1 MRQLITILL
10 LLCLLAPS
18 ALASR
23 DIRVDQ
29 DYDPRIELRLI
40 VMPASM
46 GRSLNRVDPRTV
58 SALFATE
65 LLREYEVVDL
75 ARFENYLI
83 DRRFDLA
90 TAFTIRAESV
100 VRDSAQID
108 AVADIEIYLWDQG
121 TGGLPLL
128 GRQSGRLGMRIRLMD
143 PFTGRVY
150 WSINRVEKVSPNA
163 EFLKT
168 ATVFF
173 RDVVTD
179 LGEELDEERDYR
191 NQLDMNAGMDGTNV
205 SGRYPS
211 LQQTQFIQQGGRKER
226 GFAPVG
232 SMSKADLGMRTETI
246 RQEDIPST
254 RLGEGGVLP
263 PLFEDSYEDIE
274 RVDSDPQRK
283 TGPVGTLPSELGR
296 AGPPPLPASLRLDN
310 LQSSSDSTSTQ

>member
-1 MRQLITILL
+1 MRQLIAILL

-18 ALASR
+18 VLASR

-29 DYDPRIELRLI
+29 DYDPRIELRLV

-46 GRSLNRVDPRTV
+46 ERSLNRVSPRTV

-75 ARFENYLI
+75 ARFEQYLT

-108 AVADIEIYLWDQG
+108 AIADIEIYLWDQG
-121 TGGLPLL
+121 SGGLPLL

-150 WSINRVEKVSPNA
+150 WSINRVEKVKPDA
-163 EFLKT
+163 EFLKR

-179 LGEELDEERDYR
+179 LGKVLDEERDYR
-191 NQLDMNAGMDGTNV
+191 NEIELAAGMDGRSV
-205 SGRYPS
+205 QSLPSGLPQPLYSRS
-211 LQQTQFIQQGGRKER
+211 TGRKER

-232 SMSKADLGMRTETI
+232 SMVKADLGMRTETI
-246 RQEDIPST
+246 RSQDIPQS
-254 RLGEGGVLP
+254 RVDKDGVLP

-274 RVDSDPQRK
+274 RVETSPARK
-283 TGPVGTLPSELGR
+283 TGPLGTMPSELGR

-310 LQSSSDSTSTQ
+310 LQSSSDSTSTN

>member
-1 MRQLITILL
+1 MRQLIIILL
-10 LLCLLAPS
+10 LFALLAPS

-29 DYDPRIELRLI
+29 DYDPRIELRLV
-40 VMPASM
+40 VMPATM
-46 GRSLNRVDPRTV
+46 GRSLNRVNPRTV

-75 ARFENYLI
+75 ARFEQYLT
-83 DRRFDLA
+83 DRRFDLEN
-90 TAFTIRAESV
+90 AFTIRAESV
-100 VRDSAQID
+100 VRDSAQVD
-108 AVADIEIYLWDQG
+108 AIADIEIYVWDQG
-121 TGGLPLL
+121 AGGLPLL

-150 WSINRVEKVSPNA
+150 WSINRVEKVKPNA
-163 EFLKT
+163 EFLKR

-191 NQLDMNAGMDGTNV
+191 NDLDMAEGMDGREMIALPAFH
-205 SGRYPS
+205 GPQYAR
-211 LQQTQFIQQGGRKER
+211 QGAKKDR
-226 GFAPVG
+226 GFVPVG
-232 SMSKADLGMRTETI
+232 SMSQADLGMRTETL
-246 RQEDIPST
+246 REKDIPPS
-254 RLGEGGVLP
+254 RVDSNGVLP

-274 RVDSDPQRK
+274 KVDSDPQRK

-310 LQSSSDSTSTQ
+310 LQSSSDSTTTQ